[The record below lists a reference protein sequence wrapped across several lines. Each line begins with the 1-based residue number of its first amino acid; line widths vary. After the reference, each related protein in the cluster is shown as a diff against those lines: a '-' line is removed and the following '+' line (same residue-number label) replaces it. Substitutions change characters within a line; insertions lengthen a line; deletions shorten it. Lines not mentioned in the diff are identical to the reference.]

1 MGKRKIIQITVLT
14 TLVLTLSFASAS
26 TMADAKTKNGFTYK
40 ITKNQVK
47 IVSCSKNQKRIVI
60 PNKIAGKKVTAL
72 GANVWKKSSKVQTVV
87 LPKYLKTIEKKQAD
101 YAWGN
106 IVKKKNIFSTS
117 FTGCGKL
124 KNIKVAKG
132 NKYFWSAKGV
142 LYTKNKKTLLVYPA
156 GRTQKSYTI
165 QGKTTQIG
173 EAAFEYAKYLQK
185 ISYGKKLFYI
195 LDGAFF
201 ASGLRSVE
209 LAKNISN
216 VGLYAFAY
224 STKLQKV
231 TLGDKVEQINT
242 PFIGCT
248 NLKQFKADK
257 KEIGYYAVND
267 VLYYKDK
274 EKTYMKC
281 YPAAKQEDS
290 YEFPAG
296 VNGGGLCFANCRYLK
311 KVVYAKDSIMGQ
323 DFYECHNLTVVLP
336 DVVVNPAI
344 GSENDSY
351 DGKWEPFKNC
361 TNFILQGKKNPFMQ
375 SYAVS
380 KGFTY
385 SIV

>member
-1 MGKRKIIQITVLT
+1 M
-14 TLVLTLSFASAS
+14 
-26 TMADAKTKNGFTYK
+26 
-40 ITKNQVK
+40 
-47 IVSCSKNQKRIVI
+47 
-60 PNKIAGKKVTAL
+60 
-72 GANVWKKSSKVQTVV
+72 
-87 LPKYLKTIEKKQAD
+87 
-101 YAWGN
+101 
-106 IVKKKNIFSTS
+106 
-117 FTGCGKL
+117 
-124 KNIKVAKG
+124 
-132 NKYFWSAKGV
+132 
-142 LYTKNKKTLLVYPA
+142 
-156 GRTQKSYTI
+156 
-165 QGKTTQIG
+165 
-173 EAAFEYAKYLQK
+173 
-185 ISYGKKLFYI
+185 
-195 LDGAFF
+195 
-201 ASGLRSVE
+201 
-209 LAKNISN
+209 
-216 VGLYAFAY
+216 
-224 STKLQKV
+224 

>member
-1 MGKRKIIQITVLT
+1 M
-14 TLVLTLSFASAS
+14 
-26 TMADAKTKNGFTYK
+26 
-40 ITKNQVK
+40 
-47 IVSCSKNQKRIVI
+47 
-60 PNKIAGKKVTAL
+60 
-72 GANVWKKSSKVQTVV
+72 
-87 LPKYLKTIEKKQAD
+87 
-101 YAWGN
+101 
-106 IVKKKNIFSTS
+106 
-117 FTGCGKL
+117 
-124 KNIKVAKG
+124 
-132 NKYFWSAKGV
+132 
-142 LYTKNKKTLLVYPA
+142 
-156 GRTQKSYTI
+156 
-165 QGKTTQIG
+165 
-173 EAAFEYAKYLQK
+173 
-185 ISYGKKLFYI
+185 
-195 LDGAFF
+195 
-201 ASGLRSVE
+201 E

-281 YPAAKQEDS
+281 YPAAK
-290 YEFPAG
+290 
-296 VNGGGLCFANCRYLK
+296 
-311 KVVYAKDSIMGQ
+311 DSIMGQ

-336 DVVVNPAI
+336 DVVVNPAT
-344 GSENDSY
+344 GSESDSY

-375 SYAVS
+375 ACAVS

>member
-1 MGKRKIIQITVLT
+1 MKKTIRITVLT
-14 TLVLTLSFASAS
+14 ALLLTLSFASAG
-26 TMADAKTKNGFTYK
+26 TMAGAKTKNGFTYK

-60 PNKIAGKKVTAL
+60 PNKIAGKKVTSL

-106 IVKKKNIFSTS
+106 IVKKKNIFSTP

-124 KNIKVAKG
+124 KNIKVAKE
-132 NKYFWSAKGV
+132 NKYFCSAKGV

-195 LDGAFF
+195 SDGAFF

-231 TLGDKVEQINT
+231 TLGDNVEQINT

-248 NLKQFKADK
+248 NLKQFQTDK
-257 KEIGYYAVND
+257 KETGYYAVD
-267 VLYYKDK
+267 GVLYYKDK
-274 EKTYMKC
+274 EKTYMVC
-281 YPAAKQEDS
+281 YPAAKQGDS

-296 VNGGGLCFANCRYLK
+296 VNGGGLCFTNCRYLK

-336 DVVVNPAI
+336 DVVVNPAT
-344 GSENDSY
+344 GSESDSY
-351 DGKWEPFKNC
+351 DGRWDPFKNC
-361 TNFILQGKKNPFMQ
+361 ANFIL
-375 SYAVS
+375 
-380 KGFTY
+380 
-385 SIV
+385 

>member
-1 MGKRKIIQITVLT
+1 M
-14 TLVLTLSFASAS
+14 
-26 TMADAKTKNGFTYK
+26 
-40 ITKNQVK
+40 
-47 IVSCSKNQKRIVI
+47 
-60 PNKIAGKKVTAL
+60 
-72 GANVWKKSSKVQTVV
+72 
-87 LPKYLKTIEKKQAD
+87 
-101 YAWGN
+101 
-106 IVKKKNIFSTS
+106 
-117 FTGCGKL
+117 
-124 KNIKVAKG
+124 
-132 NKYFWSAKGV
+132 
-142 LYTKNKKTLLVYPA
+142 
-156 GRTQKSYTI
+156 
-165 QGKTTQIG
+165 
-173 EAAFEYAKYLQK
+173 
-185 ISYGKKLFYI
+185 
-195 LDGAFF
+195 
-201 ASGLRSVE
+201 E

-216 VGLYAFAY
+216 VGLYAFAH

-248 NLKQFKADK
+248 NLKQFQADK

-274 EKTYMKC
+274 EKTYVKC

-296 VNGGGLCFANCRYLK
+296 VNGGGLCFTNCRYLK

>member
-1 MGKRKIIQITVLT
+1 M
-14 TLVLTLSFASAS
+14 
-26 TMADAKTKNGFTYK
+26 
-40 ITKNQVK
+40 
-47 IVSCSKNQKRIVI
+47 
-60 PNKIAGKKVTAL
+60 
-72 GANVWKKSSKVQTVV
+72 
-87 LPKYLKTIEKKQAD
+87 
-101 YAWGN
+101 
-106 IVKKKNIFSTS
+106 
-117 FTGCGKL
+117 
-124 KNIKVAKG
+124 
-132 NKYFWSAKGV
+132 
-142 LYTKNKKTLLVYPA
+142 
-156 GRTQKSYTI
+156 
-165 QGKTTQIG
+165 
-173 EAAFEYAKYLQK
+173 
-185 ISYGKKLFYI
+185 
-195 LDGAFF
+195 
-201 ASGLRSVE
+201 E

-361 TNFILQGKKNPFMQ
+361 TDFILQGKKNPFMQ
-375 SYAVS
+375 ACAVS